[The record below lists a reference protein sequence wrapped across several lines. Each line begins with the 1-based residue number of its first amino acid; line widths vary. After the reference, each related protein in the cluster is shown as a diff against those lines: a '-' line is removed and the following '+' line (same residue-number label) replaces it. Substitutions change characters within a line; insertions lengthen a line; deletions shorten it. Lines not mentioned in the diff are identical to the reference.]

1 MSKKILV
8 DVNIFQDVLSNRE
21 GAYAGA
27 EILNLIKKKELEG
40 WVSANTYGILFYLQR
55 KVNSEEKARKY
66 VSQILNDFVIIPTRK
81 RLIQHALES
90 DSPDFEDNIQIESA
104 AQFTMDAIITRN
116 KKDFENSRVPAYTP
130 EEYLE
135 NVFISHKD
143 TKSQSL
149 TVPFLDL
156 KAQLKDVY
164 NDVDDEIT
172 KIISNTAFVMGKSV
186 AEFERA
192 FGSIHNSKYCY
203 GVSTGTAGNH
213 MVLWALGVGPGDEV
227 IIPDNTFIATAW
239 GATLCGAKPVFVDCH
254 PASYNIDPSK
264 VEAAITEK
272 TKAIVAVHLYG
283 QAADVGVISE
293 ELMVNGFELK
303 EKGVFVHKDSG
314 QTIYLVEDCAQAH
327 IGEYKGTR
335 VGGLGIASSFS
346 FYPGKNLGA
355 YGEGGAV
362 MTDNEELAKKFKM
375 IRDHGAEQK
384 YYHQIYGHNY
394 RMEGIQGAVLG
405 VKLKHLEDW
414 TNGRRRVAA
423 KYKELLKDVE
433 QIKLPKEMDYAK
445 HVYHLFVIQ
454 VNSELGIVNGSKL
467 VNSEEG
473 IVKSARRD
481 ELQKYL
487 NENGIATGLH
497 YPVPLHLQPCFEHL
511 GYKKGDFPVSEEL
524 AEQGLSLPMY
534 AELTDEQ
541 IGYVCEKVKEFFK
554 K

>member
-1 MSKKILV
+1 M
-8 DVNIFQDVLSNRE
+8 NI
-21 GAYAGA
+21 
-27 EILNLIKKKELEG
+27 
-40 WVSANTYGILFYLQR
+40 
-55 KVNSEEKARKY
+55 
-66 VSQILNDFVIIPTRK
+66 
-81 RLIQHALES
+81 
-90 DSPDFEDNIQIESA
+90 
-104 AQFTMDAIITRN
+104 
-116 KKDFENSRVPAYTP
+116 
-130 EEYLE
+130 
-135 NVFISHKD
+135 
-143 TKSQSL
+143 
-149 TVPFLDL
+149 PFLDL
-156 KAQLKDVY
+156 KAQYKSIKEEVLPAINNVLD
-164 NDVDDEIT
+164 
-172 KIISNTAFVMGKSV
+172 NTAYVLGKPV
-186 AEFERA
+186 AEFEQA
-192 FGSIHNSKYCY
+192 FAKAHDAKFCYCVNS
-203 GVSTGTAGNH
+203 GTAGNH

-239 GATLCGAKPVFVDCH
+239 GATLCGATPVSVDCH
-254 PASYNIDPSK
+254 PESYNIDPK
-264 VEAAITEK
+264 RIVAAITPK

-283 QAADVGVISE
+283 QAANMGVISE

-327 IGEYKGTR
+327 ISEYKGTR

-362 MTDNEELAKKFKM
+362 MTDNVELAKKFKM

-414 TNGRRRVAA
+414 TNGRRRVAE
-423 KYKELLKDVE
+423 KYKELLRDVE
-433 QIKLPKEMDYAK
+433 GLKLPTEMDYAK
-445 HVYHLFVIQ
+445 HVYHLFVVQ
-454 VNSELGIVNGSKL
+454 VSGQRSEISGQR
-467 VNSEEG
+467 SE
-473 IVKSARRD
+473 RRD
-481 ELQKYL
+481 ELQKFL
-487 NENGIATGLH
+487 GEQGIATGLH
-497 YPVPLHLQPCFEHL
+497 YPVPLHQQPCFEHL
-511 GYKKGDFPVSEEL
+511 GYKKGDFPVSEQL